1 MALAAVDYG
10 MDGSL
15 LVNSL
20 LDALTE
26 AASSQPSTT
35 FDPIFKAK
43 PTLSSTKVIAPP
55 SMRRTDG
62 KYRANQLE
70 ILTAANPA
78 TFHDMILRRRGMCW
92 RALSKQYLASRVF
105 FMKLWIFMLVEV
117 LELDPR
123 RRWTGAVSPTEDSIM
138 EEFVLF
144 CSNRFVTWGSV
155 MAAKTHV
162 VEFMRSMFGVV
173 PPPFPCT
180 DYTLSKLKKL
190 MAKERPAGRRTRTGF
205 TVPEVTAMFTTA
217 LQWIAKETDA
227 TQQRLLINYTAACS
241 TAYEKAYRGG
251 NVTPRHWN
259 QKEYLSRA
267 TLRSLLKPASARL
280 IRLMHSLLSIS
291 LVPSA
296 SYMHEVIRSMH

>member
-1 MALAAVDYG
+1 MDRAAATRREAAVAAAKAATGNHSQNTTQEKLLPPGVLQAESSLGYQDAMATEAELGALARTELSAAQNPERVLVALAAVDYG

-162 VEFMRSMFGVV
+162 VEFMRSMFGAV

-180 DYTLSKLKKL
+180 RPQQVQRFTCA
-190 MAKERPAGRRTRTGF
+190 MAE
-205 TVPEVTAMFTTA
+205 
-217 LQWIAKETDA
+217 
-227 TQQRLLINYTAACS
+227 ACKWS
-241 TAYEKAYRGG
+241 
-251 NVTPRHWN
+251 
-259 QKEYLSRA
+259 
-267 TLRSLLKPASARL
+267 
-280 IRLMHSLLSIS
+280 
-291 LVPSA
+291 
-296 SYMHEVIRSMH
+296 